1 MQRAQKNR
9 LPKINYHY
17 WSVQQNW
24 TDLFL
29 KKDGQKTNEKM
40 LTIHGH
46 KGNANQNNTK
56 IPPHSCYNGYQQEQ
70 HQQQMLVRLQG
81 KRNPHTL
88 MVGM

>member
-1 MQRAQKNR
+1 
-9 LPKINYHY
+9 
-17 WSVQQNW
+17 
-24 TDLFL
+24 
-29 KKDGQKTNEKM
+29 M